1 MLGQAGP
8 PSQLTRLVC
17 NMENICGKLNNF
29 SFMNYFATMDIACL
43 TETFAD
49 STFDFNGLSTEYEK
63 ICCFSKKKKK
73 PQQGRRL
80 GGVLLLIWIFFF

>member
-73 PQQGRRL
+73 TSTRQTSGWSVTFDL
-80 GGVLLLIWIFFF
+80 DFFF